1 MSLIIDKPTIDE
13 KKILREFSYIPN
25 TAYLHT
31 DTNLMPNKKNAWS
44 SWNSISTK
52 DLSHTCITYWLNKLQ
67 NLKTKENY
75 FLTLNPIFKIKENK
89 LNKISA
95 SLEDKEAKLI
105 NAQDELRLRSQ
116 RVMELEKLIS
126 KKDSMVSSLK
136 NSINKWCYNS
146 SRC

>member
-1 MSLIIDKPTIDE
+1 MK
-13 KKILREFSYIPN
+13 KKILREFSYILN

-75 FLTLNPIFKIKENK
+75 FLTLNPIFEIKENK
-89 LNKISA
+89 LIK
-95 SLEDKEAKLI
+95 KLI
-105 NAQDELRLRSQ
+105 LHI
-116 RVMELEKLIS
+116 LI
-126 KKDSMVSSLK
+126 
-136 NSINKWCYNS
+136 
-146 SRC
+146 